1 MRYLKD
7 LVEAI
12 NKISTILETFFREY
26 LIHFIISIILTVTLY
41 YFIPTDNK
49 ILLKLG
55 NFIFYG
61 TAFLIFFLLIYI
73 IVKIFER
80 VKSNIYYAKQQ
91 KNMMTRLKEKIYK
104 K

>member
-1 MRYLKD
+1 MKD

-91 KNMMTRLKEKIYK
+91 KNMIMRLKEKIYK

>member
-1 MRYLKD
+1 MKD

-91 KNMMTRLKEKIYK
+91 KKYDYEIERKNIQ
-104 K
+104 